1 MSNKNYEKLFKEEYE
16 LSNSNR
22 SINWNLSYSI
32 IDSNDTVL
40 VQGRYCVD
48 VYKYHFY
55 IIEKSGKKYLRIV
68 NVRNV
73 EDKIEDI
80 CYDYFDGYISWNNT
94 QNVGVFLPK
103 YKDLVLSKTTEVL
116 LDDNIDKILDNMKSI
131 DFDKFYMEDFTY
143 KSSVIK
149 YDCYDFNGKHVFV
162 ADGYCLKKYK
172 PYVDLI
178 DYIFK
183 VSKINHSSSFKIK
196 LVDNFNEAYKDAILE
211 KEEENDWI
219 L

>member
-1 MSNKNYEKLFKEEYE
+1 MGNKKYEKLFKDEYK

-22 SINWNLSYSI
+22 SINWNYSYFTIS
-32 IDSNDTVL
+32 SNDKVL
-40 VQGRYCVD
+40 VQGRYYVD
-48 VYKYHFY
+48 VFKYHFY
-55 IIEKSGKKYLRIV
+55 IVVKQGKKYLRVID
-68 NVRNV
+68 VRNV

-80 CYDYFDGYISWNNT
+80 CYDYFDGHISWNNT
-94 QNVGVFLPK
+94 ENVGVFLPE

-116 LDDNIDKILDNMKSI
+116 LDDNIDKILDNMKSV
-131 DFDKFYMEDFTY
+131 DFSKFYLEDFTY
-143 KSSVIK
+143 KLSVIK

-183 VSKINHSSSFKIK
+183 MSKTNNSSSFKIK
-196 LVDNFNEAYKDAILE
+196 LVDNFDDAYKDAILE
-211 KEEENDWI
+211 KEEESNWI